1 VSDARPDASAP
12 DKASAVAPSDTR
24 AGEERAMDA
33 PGASAGAPDAVDAT
47 PAVERTPTPEQAAA
61 IEARGRD
68 VLLEAGAGSGKTGVM
83 VERYVR
89 LAVDEGVSP
98 DAILAFTFTD
108 KAAAELRAR
117 VRAELSRRAAGQ
129 GASAVRAA
137 ALLSTI
143 GGSWITTI
151 HGFCN
156 RVLGA
161 HPVAAG
167 VDPGFRVLD
176 QPEAERAAREA
187 FDAAL
192 TEFLADGDPAR
203 EETVA
208 AYDLEGLRGVIGVT
222 HDELRSRGVAEPA
235 LPDPPVSDPA
245 EMVARAIEAAGE
257 CLEELKEGNGR
268 RAALEEALARL
279 TQPGPPPSL
288 AELET
293 LRPGGTAKALGLFR
307 EAIDAAISSTAEAGD
322 GGVAYRHLAELLR
335 LYTAAFEAAKE
346 RRAGIDFEDLQILA
360 ARLLERAEIGQAYRG
375 RFSHL
380 LVDEFQDTN
389 RLQLRLIEALQGPR
403 TQLVVVGDELQS
415 IYSFR
420 HADLDVFRRRR
431 EQIDADPGAELMR
444 LSGNFRSR
452 PEVIGAVNLFGEA
465 LLGAAY
471 RPLRVGA
478 PPATEAPRGSGPAV
492 ELHLT
497 ARDGWDEHGIDLDPA
512 IDGRTPLNCLAEARA
527 LAARLRELQDA
538 GIERGAMVVLL
549 RAFTH
554 LDAYEDSLARAGL
567 RPYVVGGRGY
577 WSQQQVADVCALLA
591 TIANPLDDEA
601 LFGALAS
608 PACAVAPDTL
618 WLLRGA
624 AGKRRH
630 VWPALERLAVE
641 EGADLGRSGSALG
654 RVGGTEAE
662 AARTGP
668 ADGAEG
674 DSARSGRPG
683 DAEADAAR
691 SGPADD
697 MLDAPE
703 RLADIPAGERAL
715 LAEFATRLVGLRG
728 RAPRL
733 GLAGLVEAAV
743 TETGYDLAT
752 LLRPA
757 GEARLANVRKLS
769 RLAAAYEEREGRDL
783 RGLLDFLAAR
793 AEIDTEAQAATAA
806 EGHDGVRIMTVHN
819 AKGLEFEVVAVPDL
833 ARGLLSGGRRPVLAL
848 GREQPPRVGLQWRR
862 LGRPA
867 VNLYD
872 YGELIEAGE
881 ARDSEEGLRL
891 FHVAAT
897 RARERLILSGVVKPE
912 PGKDMKPG
920 TAVIE
925 RLVDALGAPRGSE
938 EEPSSDDA
946 DPASGEAGSDAA
958 DPLSGEP
965 GSETTGTAAAPGDI
979 AAIQVPAPEP
989 RPGLEASFAPSE
1001 IAVHLNLPS
1010 PERAAE
1016 LRDLHLDAAADRP
1029 LGSGT
1034 PPLVERKPPVVPSRP
1049 LSYTAISAFEECAYR
1064 FYMERV
1070 LGLPATAPSTG
1081 AAAPGTE
1088 DEGPSAREERSAR
1101 GAAVHALLE
1110 WSQANTWQE
1119 PDAELAR
1126 RHALA
1131 AGLDL
1136 DRAVA
1141 QSAAGRA
1148 GTRAAAEGL
1157 LGPVRDWLGSP
1168 LRQEIAAATRV
1179 RAEVPILL
1187 KAGSTV
1193 LRGSIDLLVE
1203 REGAPPLV
1211 VDYKT
1216 DRLRG
1221 EDPSARA
1228 AHYEVQRAIY
1238 AMAAA
1243 ESLGATEVEV
1253 AYVFL
1258 ERADAPARTL
1268 LTEADM
1274 ARGCTRIES
1283 AVTAISAGD
1292 FSPAPEPDRTW
1303 DLCRGCPALGRLC
1316 GGPPPRP

>member
-1 VSDARPDASAP
+1 MSDVIPADAAP
-12 DKASAVAPSDTR
+12 A
-24 AGEERAMDA
+24 E
-33 PGASAGAPDAVDAT
+33 
-47 PAVERTPTPEQAAA
+47 PAVERSPTPEQRAA
-61 IEARGRD
+61 IEARAHD

-83 VERYVR
+83 VERYTR
-89 LAVDEGVSP
+89 LVVDQGVSP
-98 DAILAFTFTD
+98 DAVLAFTFTD

-117 VRAELSRRAAGQ
+117 VRAELSRRAAGT
-129 GASAVRAA
+129 GAAAVRAA
-137 ALLSTI
+137 GLLSTM
-143 GGSWITTI
+143 GGAWITTI

-156 RVLGA
+156 RVLAA

-192 TEFLADGDPAR
+192 TEFLAGADPAR

-208 AYDLEGLRGVIGVT
+208 AYDLEGLRGVVVAT

-235 LPDPPVSDPA
+235 LPDPPTVDPA
-245 EMVARAIEAAGE
+245 EAIATAIEVAGE
-257 CLEELKEGNGR
+257 CLEELKEGDAKR
-268 RAALEEALARL
+268 LPLEEAIARL
-279 TQPGPPPSL
+279 TQPGPPPPL
-288 AELET
+288 TELEA
-293 LRPGGTAKALGLFR
+293 LRPSGTAKALAPFR
-307 EAIDAAISSTAEAGD
+307 DAIDAAIARTAEAGD
-322 GGVAYRHLAELLR
+322 GGIAYRHIAALLR
-335 LYTAAFEAAKE
+335 LYTDAFEDAKA

-389 RLQLRLIEALQGPR
+389 RLQLRLIEALQGPKS
-403 TQLVVVGDELQS
+403 QLVVVGDELQS

-420 HADLDVFRRRR
+420 HADLEVFRRRR
-431 EQIDADPGAELMR
+431 EQIDAAPDAELMR

-452 PEVIGAVNLFGEA
+452 PEVIAAINLLGAT

-471 RPLRVGA
+471 RPLTVGA
-478 PPATEAPRGSGPAV
+478 PPSSPAPRGPGPAV

-497 ARDGWDEHGIDLDPA
+497 SRDGWDADGIDLEPA
-512 IDGRTPLNCLAEARA
+512 IDGRTPLNCLAEART
-527 LAARLRELQDA
+527 LAARLRELHEA
-538 GIERGAMVVLL
+538 GVERGAMVVLL

-601 LFGALAS
+601 LIGALAS

-618 WLLRGA
+618 WLLRAA
-624 AGKRRH
+624 AGRRRH
-630 VWPALERLAVE
+630 VWPALEALALE
-641 EGADLGRSGSALG
+641 EGADLGG
-654 RVGGTEAE
+654 RRDRTDPTPE
-662 AARTGP
+662 AA
-668 ADGAEG
+668 ADSGAER
-674 DSARSGRPG
+674 DRS
-683 DAEADAAR
+683 D
-691 SGPADD
+691 PASER
-697 MLDAPE
+697 LSAPE
-703 RLADIPAGERAL
+703 RLADIPAEERRL
-715 LAEFATRLVGLRG
+715 LTEFATGLVGLRA

-733 GLAGLVEAAV
+733 SLAGLVEAAV

-752 LLRPA
+752 LLQPS
-757 GEARLANVRKLS
+757 GESRLANVRKLS
-769 RLAAAYEEREGRDL
+769 RLAAAYESREGRDL

-793 AEIDTEAQAATAA
+793 AETDTEAQAATAA

-848 GREQPPRVGLQWRR
+848 GREQPPKVGLQWRR
-862 LGRPA
+862 LGRA
-867 VNLYD
+867 SVNLYD
-872 YGELIEAGE
+872 YGDLIDAGE
-881 ARDSEEGLRL
+881 SRDSEEGLRL

-912 PGKDMKPG
+912 PARETKPG

-925 RLVDALGAPRGSE
+925 RIV
-938 EEPSSDDA
+938 SSFGLDR
-946 DPASGEAGSDAA
+946 PKPEAGSGDEE
-958 DPLSGEP
+958 DPSLTNSVEVRSGSSSSP
-965 GSETTGTAAAPGDI
+965 S
-979 AAIQVPAPEP
+979 PEP
-989 RPGLEASFAPSE
+989 PAAVDTQPSLDAEVPVPPAEARPGLDETFPASF
-1001 IAVHLNLPS
+1001 IAVHANVPS

-1016 LRDLHLDAAADRP
+1016 LRGLRLDAAAERP
-1029 LGSGT
+1029 LGTGT
-1034 PPLVERKPPVVPSRP
+1034 PPLVERKPPIVPSRP

-1070 LGLPATAPSTG
+1070 LGLPSASPAASPGRVRSNGRIAPESANSSASGSALVG
-1081 AAAPGTE
+1081 AG
-1088 DEGPSAREERSAR
+1088 DEGPSTREERSAR

-1110 WSQANTWQE
+1110 WSLVNDWRE
-1119 PDAELAR
+1119 PTAELAR

-1136 DRAVA
+1136 D
-1141 QSAAGRA
+1141 AAG
-1148 GTRAAAEGL
+1148 AEEL

-1168 LRQEIAAATRV
+1168 LRAEIAAATRV

-1187 KAGSTV
+1187 SAGSTV

-1203 REGAPPLV
+1203 RDGLPPLV

-1221 EDPSARA
+1221 DDPATRA
-1228 AHYEVQRAIY
+1228 AHYEVQRSIY
-1238 AMAAA
+1238 ALAAK

-1258 ERADAPARTL
+1258 ERADSPVRAV
-1268 LTEADM
+1268 LTETDM
-1274 ARGCTRIES
+1274 AAGRARIEA
-1283 AVTAISAGD
+1283 AVASISAGE
-1292 FSPAPEPDRTW
+1292 FEPAPELERTW

-1316 GGPPPRP
+1316 SGPEDQRSAV

>member
-1 VSDARPDASAP
+1 MSDAMPDADAPTDASAVP
-12 DKASAVAPSDTR
+12 PNNPPMAAA
-24 AGEERAMDA
+24 DA
-33 PGASAGAPDAVDAT
+33 PAE
-47 PAVERTPTPEQAAA
+47 PAVERSPTPEQAAA

-89 LAVDEGVSP
+89 LVVDEGISP
-98 DAILAFTFTD
+98 DAVLAFTFTD

-117 VRAELSRRAAGQ
+117 VRAELSRRAAGE
-129 GASAVRAA
+129 GAAAVRAA

-143 GGSWITTI
+143 GGAWITTI

-156 RVLGA
+156 RVLAA

-176 QPEAERAAREA
+176 QPEAQRAAREA

-192 TEFLADGDPAR
+192 AEFLAGGEPAR

-208 AYDLEGLRGVIGVT
+208 AYDLEGLRGVIGAT
-222 HDELRSRGVAEPA
+222 HDELRSRGVADPA
-235 LPDPPVSDPA
+235 LPDPPVSDPT
-245 EMVARAIEAAGE
+245 ELIARAIEAAGE
-257 CLEELKEGNGR
+257 CLEELKEGNGK
-268 RAALEEALARL
+268 RAVLEEALARL
-279 TQPGPPPSL
+279 SQPGPPPSL
-288 AELET
+288 AELEA
-293 LRPGGTAKALGLFR
+293 LRPGGTAKALALFR
-307 EAIDAAISSTAEAGD
+307 EALDDAISSTAEAGE
-322 GGVAYRHLAELLR
+322 GGVAYGHLAELLR

-389 RLQLRLIEALQGPR
+389 RLQLRLIEALQGPKS
-403 TQLVVVGDELQS
+403 QLVVVGDELQS

-478 PPATEAPRGSGPAV
+478 PPASPAPRGTGPAV

-497 ARDGWDEHGIDLDPA
+497 ARDGWDEDGIDLDPA

-527 LAARLRELQDA
+527 LAARLRELHDA
-538 GIERGAMVVLL
+538 GVDRGAMVVLL

-601 LFGALAS
+601 LFGTLAS

-618 WLLRGA
+618 WLLRAA
-624 AGKRRH
+624 AGRRRH
-630 VWPALERLAVE
+630 VWPALEAVALGEGAELGGRPERTAPTPEPAAAGDASDHRPSPASERLAE
-641 EGADLGRSGSALG
+641 
-654 RVGGTEAE
+654 
-662 AARTGP
+662 
-668 ADGAEG
+668 
-674 DSARSGRPG
+674 
-683 DAEADAAR
+683 
-691 SGPADD
+691 
-697 MLDAPE
+697 PE
-703 RLADIPAGERAL
+703 RLADIPAGEREL
-715 LAEFATRLVGLRG
+715 LAEFATQLVGLRA

-833 ARGLLSGGRRPVLAL
+833 SRGLLSGGRRPVLAL

-862 LGRPA
+862 LGRA
-867 VNLYD
+867 SVNLYD

-912 PGKDMKPG
+912 PGKEVKPG
-920 TAVIE
+920 TAVVE
-925 RLVDALGAPRGSE
+925 RLVDALGAPRGE
-938 EEPSSDDA
+938 EKDEEPTDEGAGTTVGGSNAPRPDA
-946 DPASGEAGSDAA
+946 
-958 DPLSGEP
+958 PLRSI
-965 GSETTGTAAAPGDI
+965 SMI
-979 AAIQVPAPEP
+979 RVPAPEP
-989 RPGLEASFAPSE
+989 RPGLDASFAPSE

-1016 LRDLHLDAAADRP
+1016 LRDLHLDTAADRP

-1070 LGLPATAPSTG
+1070 LGLPAAAPSVSG
-1081 AAAPGTE
+1081 AG

-1110 WSQANTWQE
+1110 WSQANFWEE
-1119 PDAELAR
+1119 PTPDLAR

-1136 DRAVA
+1136 
-1141 QSAAGRA
+1141 
-1148 GTRAAAEGL
+1148 GTAEAEEL

-1168 LRQEIAAATRV
+1168 LREEIAAASRV

-1187 KAGSTV
+1187 GAGGTV

-1203 REGAPPLV
+1203 RDGAPPLV

-1221 EDPSARA
+1221 EDPAARA
-1228 AHYEVQRAIY
+1228 AHYEVQRSIY

-1243 ESLGATEVEV
+1243 ESLGASEVEV

-1258 ERADAPARTL
+1258 ERADAPVRTILTAAEMAAAR
-1268 LTEADM
+1268 
-1274 ARGCTRIES
+1274 TRIES
-1283 AVTAISAGD
+1283 AVAEISAGQ
-1292 FSPAPEPDRTW
+1292 FLPAPEPERTW
-1303 DLCRGCPALGRLC
+1303 DLCRACPALGRLC
-1316 GGPPPRP
+1316 SGPGDPQG

>member
-1 VSDARPDASAP
+1 VGTVSEATAP
-12 DKASAVAPSDTR
+12 P
-24 AGEERAMDA
+24 E
-33 PGASAGAPDAVDAT
+33 

-89 LAVDEGVSP
+89 LVVDENVSP

-117 VRAELSRRAAGQ
+117 VRAELSRRAAGN
-129 GASAVRAA
+129 GAKAVRAA
-137 ALLSTI
+137 ALLSTV
-143 GGSWITTI
+143 GGAWITTI

-156 RVLGA
+156 RVLAA

-187 FDAAL
+187 FDTAL
-192 TEFLADGDPAR
+192 AEFLAGGEAER

-208 AYDLEGLRGVIGVT
+208 AYDLEGLRGVIVAI
-222 HDELRSRGVAEPA
+222 HDELRSRGVADPA
-235 LPDPPVSDPA
+235 LPDPPVSDPT
-245 EMVARAIEAAGE
+245 ELIARAIEAAGE
-257 CLEELKEGNGR
+257 CLEEMKEGDAKR
-268 RAALEEALARL
+268 LPLEEALARL

-288 AELET
+288 GELEA
-293 LRPGGTAKALGLFR
+293 LRPGGTAKALALFR
-307 EAIDAAISSTAEAGD
+307 EALDDAISSTAEAGD
-322 GGVAYRHLAELLR
+322 GGIAYAHLAELLR

-389 RLQLRLIEALQGPR
+389 RLQLRLIEALQGPKS
-403 TQLVVVGDELQS
+403 QLVVVGDELQS

-452 PEVIGAVNLFGEA
+452 PEVIGAVNLMGEA
-465 LLGAAY
+465 LLGAGY
-471 RPLRVGA
+471 SPLRVGA
-478 PPATEAPRGSGPAV
+478 PPSTPAPRGTGPAV

-497 ARDGWDEHGIDLDPA
+497 TRDGWDGDGIDLDPA

-527 LAARLRELQDA
+527 LAARLRDLHDA
-538 GIERGAMVVLL
+538 GVERGAMVVLL

-554 LDAYEDSLARAGL
+554 LDAYEDSLARAGM

-618 WLLRGA
+618 WLLRAA
-624 AGKRRH
+624 AGRRRH
-630 VWPALERLAVE
+630 VWPALEKLAF
-641 EGADLGRSGSALG
+641 D
-654 RVGGTEAE
+654 TEIE
-662 AARTGP
+662 
-668 ADGAEG
+668 
-674 DSARSGRPG
+674 
-683 DAEADAAR
+683 
-691 SGPADD
+691 
-697 MLDAPE
+697 LDAPH
-703 RLADIPAGERAL
+703 RLADIPAGDREL
-715 LAEFATRLVGLRG
+715 LAQFAAQLVGLRA

-733 GLAGLVEAAV
+733 GLAGLIEAAV

-752 LLRPA
+752 LLRRE

-793 AEIDTEAQAATAA
+793 AETDTEAQAATAA

-833 ARGLLSGGRRPVLAL
+833 SRGLLSGGRRPVLAL

-862 LGRPA
+862 LGRPSL
-867 VNLYD
+867 NLYD

-881 ARDSEEGLRL
+881 SRDSEEGLRL

-897 RARERLILSGVVKPE
+897 RARERLILSGVIKPE
-912 PGKDMKPG
+912 PAKETKPG
-920 TAVIE
+920 TAVVE
-925 RLVDALGAPRGSE
+925 RLVTALGAPRGESE
-938 EEPSSDDA
+938 PEGDGDDAGEA
-946 DPASGEAGSDAA
+946 DPAPPAA
-958 DPLSGEP
+958 SIDRF
-965 GSETTGTAAAPGDI
+965 
-979 AAIQVPAPEP
+979 AITVPAPEP
-989 RPGLEASFAPSE
+989 RLGLDETFAPSE

-1010 PERAAE
+1010 PARAAE
-1016 LRDLHLDAAADRP
+1016 LRDLHLDATADRQ

-1070 LGLPATAPSTG
+1070 LGLPGTVDSTK
-1081 AAAPGTE
+1081 PVGTE
-1088 DEGPSAREERSAR
+1088 GDEGPSAREERSAR

-1110 WSQANTWQE
+1110 WSQANDWRE

-1136 DRAVA
+1136 GHAD
-1141 QSAAGRA
+1141 
-1148 GTRAAAEGL
+1148 AEEL
-1157 LGPVRDWLGSP
+1157 LGPVRDWIGSP
-1168 LRQEIAAATRV
+1168 LREEIAAATRV

-1187 KAGSTV
+1187 GAGGTV

-1203 REGAPPLV
+1203 RDGAPPLV

-1221 EDPSARA
+1221 EDPAARA
-1228 AHYEVQRAIY
+1228 SHYEVQRSIY
-1238 AMAAA
+1238 GMAAA
-1243 ESLGATEVEV
+1243 ESLGASEVEV

-1258 ERADAPARTL
+1258 ERADSPVRTV
-1268 LTEADM
+1268 LTEEAM
-1274 ARGCTRIES
+1274 AAARTRIES
-1283 AVTAISAGD
+1283 AVGAISRGE
-1292 FSPAPEPDRTW
+1292 FEPTAEAERTW

-1316 GGPPPRP
+1316 SGPPPRS

>member
-1 VSDARPDASAP
+1 MSEA
-12 DKASAVAPSDTR
+12 T
-24 AGEERAMDA
+24 
-33 PGASAGAPDAVDAT
+33 PGAGAPSEAMAAPE
-47 PAVERTPTPEQAAA
+47 PAVERAPTPEQRAA

-83 VERYVR
+83 VERYCR
-89 LAVDEGVSP
+89 LVVDEGVTP
-98 DAILAFTFTD
+98 DAVLAFTFTD

-117 VRAELSRRAAGQ
+117 VRAELQRRAAAGST
-129 GASAVRAA
+129 ARSVRAA
-137 ALLSTI
+137 ALLATI
-143 GGSWITTI
+143 GGAWITTI

-156 RVLGA
+156 RVLAA

-176 QPEAERAAREA
+176 QPETERAAREA
-187 FDAAL
+187 FDIAL
-192 TEFLADGDPAR
+192 AEFLAGGEPAR

-208 AYDLEGLRGVIGVT
+208 AYDLEGLRAVVVAT
-222 HDELRSRGVAEPA
+222 HDELRSRGVADPT
-235 LPDPPVSDPA
+235 LPDPPASDPA
-245 EMVARAIEAAGE
+245 EALAATIEAAGE
-257 CLEELKEGNGR
+257 CLEELKEGDGKR
-268 RAALEEALARL
+268 GALEEALARL
-279 TQPGPPPSL
+279 TQAGPPPSL
-288 AELET
+288 AELEA
-293 LRPGGTAKALGLFR
+293 LRLGGTAKALGPFR
-307 EAIDAAISSTAEAGD
+307 DALEAAIARTAEAGE
-322 GGVAYRHLAELLR
+322 GGVAYRHLADLLR

-403 TQLVVVGDELQS
+403 SQLVVVGDELQS

-452 PEVIGAVNLFGEA
+452 PEVIGAVNLFGAA
-465 LLGAAY
+465 LLGGAY
-471 RPLRVGA
+471 QPLRVGA
-478 PPATEAPRGSGPAV
+478 PPTSPAPRGTGPAV

-497 ARDGWDEHGIDLDPA
+497 ARDGWDADGIDLDPA

-527 LAARLRELQDA
+527 LAARLRELHDA
-538 GIERGAMVVLL
+538 GVERGAMVVLL

-618 WLLRGA
+618 WLLRAA
-624 AGKRRH
+624 AGRRRH
-630 VWPALERLAVE
+630 VWPALERLALD
-641 EGADLGRSGSALG
+641 G
-654 RVGGTEAE
+654 EAE
-662 AARTGP
+662 L
-668 ADGAEG
+668 AE
-674 DSARSGRPG
+674 
-683 DAEADAAR
+683 
-691 SGPADD
+691 
-697 MLDAPE
+697 PE
-703 RLADIPAGERAL
+703 RLEAIPAGEREL
-715 LAEFATRLVGLRG
+715 LVEFATRLVGLRA

-733 GLAGLVEAAV
+733 SLAGLVEAAV

-783 RGLLDFLAAR
+783 RGLLDFLVAR
-793 AEIDTEAQAATAA
+793 AESDTEAQAATAA

-862 LGRPA
+862 LGRA
-867 VNLYD
+867 SVNLYD

-912 PGKDMKPG
+912 PGREMRPG
-920 TAVIE
+920 TAVVE
-925 RLVDALGAPRGSE
+925 RLVGALGVARGGAEVEASN
-938 EEPSSDDA
+938 EPHVDSQ
-946 DPASGEAGSDAA
+946 
-958 DPLSGEP
+958 
-965 GSETTGTAAAPGDI
+965 AAASNEPHVDGP
-979 AAIQVPAPEP
+979 AAPSNEPHVDGPMISVPAPEP
-989 RPGLEASFAPSE
+989 RPGLDETFPASE
-1001 IAVHLNLPS
+1001 IAIHLNLPS

-1016 LRDLHLDAAADRP
+1016 LRDIHLDAAADRP

-1034 PPLVERKPPVVPSRP
+1034 PPLVERRPPIVPSRP

-1070 LGLPATAPSTG
+1070 LGLPPASPASPDRVRTSFRYPEPTANASAV
-1081 AAAPGTE
+1081 AADSPNRVRTSPDYVRQSANALAVEG

-1110 WSQANTWQE
+1110 WSQANGWRE
-1119 PDAELAR
+1119 PTAELAR

-1136 DRAVA
+1136 
-1141 QSAAGRA
+1141 
-1148 GTRAAAEGL
+1148 GTDEAEDL

-1168 LRQEIAAATRV
+1168 LREEIAAAARV

-1187 KAGSTV
+1187 GAGGTV

-1216 DRLRG
+1216 DRLG
-1221 EDPSARA
+1221 AEDPAGRA
-1228 AHYEVQRAIY
+1228 AHYEVQRSIY
-1238 AMAAA
+1238 ALAAA

-1258 ERADAPARTL
+1258 ERADAPVRAV
-1268 LTEADM
+1268 LTAADM
-1274 ARGCTRIES
+1274 EAGRARIET
-1283 AVTAISAGD
+1283 AVTRISAGD
-1292 FSPAPEPDRTW
+1292 FSPAPAEERTW

-1316 GGPPPRP
+1316 SGPREEGATTA

>member
-1 VSDARPDASAP
+1 MSDVTPA
-12 DKASAVAPSDTR
+12 
-24 AGEERAMDA
+24 
-33 PGASAGAPDAVDAT
+33 AGAPTDAGATPPNEPPAAAADALSA
-47 PAVERTPTPEQAAA
+47 PAVERSPTPEQAAA

-89 LAVDEGVSP
+89 LVVEEGVSP
-98 DAILAFTFTD
+98 DAVLAFTFTD

-117 VRAELSRRAAGQ
+117 VRAELSRRAAGE
-129 GASAVRAA
+129 GAAAVRAA

-143 GGSWITTI
+143 GGAWITTI

-156 RVLGA
+156 RVLAA

-192 TEFLADGDPAR
+192 AEFLADGGPAR

-208 AYDLEGLRGVIGVT
+208 AYDLEGLRGVIGAT
-222 HDELRSRGVAEPA
+222 HDELRSRGIADPA
-235 LPDPPVSDPA
+235 LPDPPISDPA

-288 AELET
+288 AELEA

-307 EAIDAAISSTAEAGD
+307 EAIDAAIASTAEAGE
-322 GGVAYRHLAELLR
+322 GGVAYGHLAELLR

-389 RLQLRLIEALQGPR
+389 RLQLRLIEALQGPKS
-403 TQLVVVGDELQS
+403 QLVVVGDELQS

-452 PEVIGAVNLFGEA
+452 PEVIGAVNLFGAA
-465 LLGAAY
+465 LLGGAY

-478 PPATEAPRGSGPAV
+478 PPATPAPRGTGPAV

-497 ARDGWDEHGIDLDPA
+497 ARDGWDEDGIDLDPA

-527 LAARLRELQDA
+527 LAARLRELHDA
-538 GIERGAMVVLL
+538 GVDRGAMVVLL

-618 WLLRGA
+618 WLLRAA

-630 VWPALERLAVE
+630 VWPALEAVALG
-641 EGADLGRSGSALG
+641 EGAELD
-654 RVGGTEAE
+654 
-662 AARTGP
+662 
-668 ADGAEG
+668 
-674 DSARSGRPG
+674 GRPERAG
-683 DAEADAAR
+683 PTPEPAAAGGASDDRPGQASDLLAE
-691 SGPADD
+691 
-697 MLDAPE
+697 PE
-703 RLADIPAGERAL
+703 RLADIPAGEREL
-715 LAEFATRLVGLRG
+715 LAEFATQLVGLRA

-833 ARGLLSGGRRPVLAL
+833 ARGLLSGGRRPVLPL

-862 LGRPA
+862 LGRAA

-872 YGELIEAGE
+872 YGELIEVGE
-881 ARDSEEGLRL
+881 TRDSEEGLRL

-912 PGKDMKPG
+912 PGKEGKPG
-920 TAVIE
+920 TAVVE
-925 RLVDALGAPRGSE
+925 RLVEALGVPRGE
-938 EEPSSDDA
+938 EDEEGPSQEGARATDGGTGSAVPDA
-946 DPASGEAGSDAA
+946 
-958 DPLSGEP
+958 PLRSISMIP
-965 GSETTGTAAAPGDI
+965 
-979 AAIQVPAPEP
+979 VPPPEP
-989 RPGLEASFAPSE
+989 RPGLDASFAPSE

-1016 LRDLHLDAAADRP
+1016 LRDLHLDTAGDRP
-1029 LGSGT
+1029 LGSGS
-1034 PPLVERKPPVVPSRP
+1034 PPLVERRPPVVPSRP

-1070 LGLPATAPSTG
+1070 LGLPATAPSGGASAVTG
-1081 AAAPGTE
+1081 A
-1088 DEGPSAREERSAR
+1088 EGPSAREERSAR

-1110 WSQANTWQE
+1110 WSQANAWNE
-1119 PDAELAR
+1119 PTVDLAR

-1136 DRAVA
+1136 GPDE
-1141 QSAAGRA
+1141 
-1148 GTRAAAEGL
+1148 AEEL
-1157 LGPVRDWLGSP
+1157 LGPVRDWLRSP
-1168 LRQEIAAATRV
+1168 LRGEIAAATRV

-1187 KAGSTV
+1187 GAGGTV

-1203 REGAPPLV
+1203 RDGAPPLV
-1211 VDYKT
+1211 IDYKT

-1221 EDPSARA
+1221 EDPAARA
-1228 AHYEVQRAIY
+1228 SHYEVQRSIY

-1243 ESLGATEVEV
+1243 ESLGASEVEV

-1258 ERADAPARTL
+1258 ERADSPVRTV
-1268 LTEADM
+1268 LTESEM
-1274 ARGCTRIES
+1274 AAARTRIES
-1283 AVTAISAGD
+1283 AVASISAGS
-1292 FSPAPEPDRTW
+1292 FSPAPEPERTW

-1316 GGPPPRP
+1316 TGPDVA